1 MKKIVSSLIFIVLV
15 AASADAQFRYTVSV
29 STATYTP
36 LTMGTVLTGT
46 DLWDD
51 EYYTAP
57 IGFNFNMESLQ
68 INKISMIGGG
78 FAASD
83 TIGNVSGFF
92 LTGADLYD
100 RGNAGGTN
108 AVSPIRYAVT
118 GNAGSRIFKMEVHNA
133 GFWDE
138 YDLYTTN
145 NDSVSYQIW
154 LYEGSNVVEL
164 HYGPSKVSHPTDYF
178 FLSSGKSLI
187 GYVKNIDY
195 DNGNLE
201 KMYYL
206 NGNQMSPTIDSS
218 TDLTSVSGGLNAY
231 PANGTVYRFTPIPT
245 GVGNI
250 TKTLEGVSIVNT
262 VSTSNITVNNTEQNK
277 VTYRVVSSNGTS
289 TNISGQLMMGANRL
303 DISSLPTGVYLLQ
316 AQSEEGY
323 MVQRIVKQ

>member
-78 FAASD
+78 VAASD

-92 LTGADLYD
+92 LTGADMYD
-100 RGNAGGTN
+100 RGNAGGIN
-108 AVSPIRYAVT
+108 AVSPMRYTVT
-118 GNAGSRIFKMEVHNA
+118 GPAGSRIFKMEAYNA
-133 GFWDE
+133 GFYDE
-138 YDLYTTN
+138 YDIHSTN
-145 NDSVSYQIW
+145 NDSVCYQIW
-154 LYEGSNVVEL
+154 LYEGSNIVEL
-164 HYGPSKVSHPTDYF
+164 RYGPSKVSHPADYF
-178 FLSSGKSLI
+178 SLSSGKALV
-187 GYVKNIDY
+187 GYVKNIDF

-201 KMYYL
+201 KVYYL

-218 TDLTSVSGGLNAY
+218 SSITSIASGLNAY
-231 PANGTVYRFTPIPT
+231 PANGTVYRFTPKPT